1 MPRSSR
7 VRREYVESI
16 NFTFKFDSFLHL
28 QRIHH
33 DYSQEREDAKLWA
46 EIEQDR
52 KRAAAQRAAATNQTL
67 SRSSEQQQ

>member
-1 MPRSSR
+1 MPRGSR
-7 VRREYVESI
+7 GRREYVEF
-16 NFTFKFDSFLHL
+16 NFKLEIRFSFLHL
-28 QRIHH
+28 IFI
-33 DYSQEREDAKLWA
+33 SKEREDAKLWA